1 MERRAA
7 CVVIGDEV
15 LSGKVKDQNG
25 PYLIEKLRG
34 AGVPLA
40 RVLTVA
46 DDLDEIVWAVRSCRG
61 RFSPIFTSGGIGP
74 THDDLTV
81 AGVAAA
87 LGREVVQEPTIAASV
102 RAHYGAR
109 MTPEALRL
117 ANVPDGARLLK
128 TQKSWYPI
136 IAVEDVFL
144 LPGVPQL
151 FRMHVDGLVAELVG
165 RPFVL
170 RCIYVSLGETAIA
183 GVLDRVALAHPAVA
197 IGSYPRFDAADYA
210 VKLTIEAQAREPV
223 ERALAALLEA
233 LPRDGIVRVE

>member
-1 MERRAA
+1 MKRRAA

-15 LSGKVKDQNG
+15 LSGKTKDANG

-40 RVLTVA
+40 RILTVA
-46 DDLDEIVWAVRSCRG
+46 DDLDEIVWAVRACRG
-61 RFSPIFTSGGIGP
+61 RQSPIFTSGGIGP

-87 LGREVVQEPTIAASV
+87 LGRDVVQEPSIAAAV

-109 MTPEALRL
+109 LTPEALRL
-117 ANVPDGARLLK
+117 ANVPEGARLLRS
-128 TQKSWYPI
+128 QKSWYPI

-151 FRMHVDGLVAELVG
+151 FRMHVDALVAELSG

-170 RCIYVSLGETAIA
+170 RCVFLSVGETVIA
-183 GVLDRVALAHPAVA
+183 GVLDRVALAHPLVS
-197 IGSYPRFDAADYA
+197 IGSYPRFDTSDYA
-210 VKLTIEAQAREPV
+210 VKLTIEAQEAAPV
-223 ERALAALLEA
+223 EAALAALLDA
-233 LPRDGIVRVE
+233 LPKEGILRVE